1 MNDIYFKRSIDVE
14 LQRWMKETKR
24 KPLLLRGARQI
35 GKSST
40 VRNLGKS
47 FKYYVEVNFDDRK
60 ELSQLFEKPLSPQ
73 EICDQLA
80 LFYRTPIIPGETLL
94 FLDEIQMSRAAL
106 TRLRYFYEQYPEL
119 HLIAAGSLLE
129 FAIAEMPSFSVGRIR
144 SLFLYPFSFEE
155 FITAFGDEMLV
166 AAYRKASPEK
176 PLSEIIHKQLVERL
190 KIFLII
196 GGMPES
202 VSEYVRTKNLL
213 HSSQVLG
220 DIIVSLKSDFAK
232 YKERVPA
239 LRIAEVFNSVVR
251 QAEGKFVYERVAESG
266 SNVMIKQAL
275 ELLIMAGLVYP
286 ITHTAANGIPL
297 GAEINPKYRR
307 VILCD
312 TGLFQHILNLDVS
325 QILITDDFQVV
336 NKGALA
342 EIFAG
347 TELLKA
353 SSCYDE
359 AQLYCWHREKSQSNA
374 QVDYVIQHNNSVL
387 PIEIKAGT
395 KGAMQSLRVFMTEK
409 HLTKGVRS
417 SLENF
422 SRYENISVYPLYAIS
437 NLMISN
443 RESQ

>member
-1 MNDIYFKRSIDVE
+1 MNDIYFKRSVDIE
-14 LQRWMKETKR
+14 LQKWAKETRR

-40 VRNLGKS
+40 IRNLGKS
-47 FKYYVEVNFDDRK
+47 FKHYIEVNFDDRE
-60 ELSQLFEKPLSPQ
+60 ELSQLFEKSLTPQ
-73 EICDQLA
+73 EICEQLA

-94 FLDEIQMSRAAL
+94 FFDEIQMSPAAL
-106 TRLRYFYEQYPEL
+106 AKLRYFYEQYPEL

-129 FAIAEMPSFSVGRIR
+129 FAIAEMPSFGVGRIR
-144 SLFLYPFSFEE
+144 SLFMYPLSFEE
-155 FITAFGDEMLV
+155 FITTLGDEMLV
-166 AAYRKASPEK
+166 AAYRKASPK
-176 PLSEIIHKQLVERL
+176 NPLSEIIHKQLVERL

-202 VSEYVRTKNLL
+202 VSEYVRTRDLL
-213 HSSQVLG
+213 HSSQVLS

-239 LRIAEVFNSVVR
+239 LRITEVFNSVVR
-251 QAEGKFVYERVAESG
+251 QAEGKFVYERAAESA
-266 SNVMIKQAL
+266 SNVQVKQAL

-297 GAEINPKYRR
+297 GAEINPKNRR
-307 VILCD
+307 MILCD

-336 NKGALA
+336 NRGALA

-347 TELLKA
+347 TELLKT

-374 QVDYVIQHNNSVL
+374 QVDYIIQHNNSIL

-395 KGAMQSLRVFMTEK
+395 KGAMQSLRVFMAEK
-409 HLTKGVRS
+409 HLSKGVRS

-422 SRYENISVYPLYAIS
+422 ARYEDIYVYPLYAIS
-437 NLMISN
+437 NLMIN
-443 RESQ
+443 NKG

>member
-1 MNDIYFKRSIDVE
+1 MNDIYFKRSVDIE
-14 LQRWMKETKR
+14 LQKWAKETRR

-40 VRNLGKS
+40 IRNLGKS
-47 FKYYVEVNFDDRK
+47 FKHYIEVNFDDRE
-60 ELSQLFEKPLSPQ
+60 ELSQLFEKSLTPQ
-73 EICDQLA
+73 EICEQLA

-94 FLDEIQMSRAAL
+94 FFDEIQMSPAAL
-106 TRLRYFYEQYPEL
+106 AKLRYFYEQYPEL

-129 FAIAEMPSFSVGRIR
+129 FAIAEMPSFGVGRIR
-144 SLFLYPFSFEE
+144 SLFMYPLSFEE
-155 FITAFGDEMLV
+155 FITTLGDEMLV
-166 AAYRKASPEK
+166 AAYRKASPK
-176 PLSEIIHKQLVERL
+176 NPLSEIIHKQLVERL

-202 VSEYVRTKNLL
+202 VSEYVRTRDLL
-213 HSSQVLG
+213 HSSQVLS

-239 LRIAEVFNSVVR
+239 LRITEVFNSVVR
-251 QAEGKFVYERVAESG
+251 QAEGKFVYERAAESA
-266 SNVMIKQAL
+266 SNVQVKQAL
-275 ELLIMAGLVYP
+275 ELLIMAGLVYA

-297 GAEINPKYRR
+297 GAEINPKNRR
-307 VILCD
+307 MILCD

-336 NKGALA
+336 NRGALA

-347 TELLKA
+347 TELLKT

-374 QVDYVIQHNNSVL
+374 QVDYIIQHNNSIL

-395 KGAMQSLRVFMTEK
+395 KGAMQSLRVFMAEK
-409 HLTKGVRS
+409 HLSKGVRS

-422 SRYENISVYPLYAIS
+422 ARYEDIYVYPLYAIS
-437 NLMISN
+437 NLMIN
-443 RESQ
+443 NKG

>member
-1 MNDIYFKRSIDVE
+1 MNDIYFKRSVDIE
-14 LQRWMKETKR
+14 LQKWAKETRR

-40 VRNLGKS
+40 IRNLGKS
-47 FKYYVEVNFDDRK
+47 FKHYIEVNFDDRE
-60 ELSQLFEKPLSPQ
+60 ELSQLFEKSLTPQ
-73 EICDQLA
+73 EICEQLA

-94 FLDEIQMSRAAL
+94 FFDEIQMSPAAL
-106 TRLRYFYEQYPEL
+106 AKLRYFYEQYPEL

-129 FAIAEMPSFSVGRIR
+129 FAIAEMPSFGVGRIR
-144 SLFLYPFSFEE
+144 SLFMYPLSFEE
-155 FITAFGDEMLV
+155 FITTLGDEMLV
-166 AAYRKASPEK
+166 AAYRKASPK
-176 PLSEIIHKQLVERL
+176 NPLSEIIHKQLVERL

-202 VSEYVRTKNLL
+202 VSEYVRTRDLL
-213 HSSQVLG
+213 HSSQVLS

-239 LRIAEVFNSVVR
+239 LRITEVFNSVVR
-251 QAEGKFVYERVAESG
+251 QAEGKFVYERAAKSA
-266 SNVMIKQAL
+266 SNVQVKQAL
-275 ELLIMAGLVYP
+275 ELLIMAGLVYA

-297 GAEINPKYRR
+297 GAEINPKNRR
-307 VILCD
+307 MILCD

-336 NKGALA
+336 NRGALA

-347 TELLKA
+347 TELLKT

-374 QVDYVIQHNNSVL
+374 QVDYIIQHNNSIL

-395 KGAMQSLRVFMTEK
+395 KGAMQSLRVFMAEK
-409 HLTKGVRS
+409 HLSKGVRS

-422 SRYENISVYPLYAIS
+422 ARYEDIYVYPLYAIS
-437 NLMISN
+437 NLMIN
-443 RESQ
+443 NKG